1 MFPGSN
7 VWESRLETASS
18 LLQSQLHTPLGAETK
33 GIGELFTSSVPKMS
47 QEKFFYP
54 EIGSDMNL
62 NGSLKSL
69 RC

>member
-1 MFPGSN
+1 MFPEAMFGKAAQ
-7 VWESRLETASS
+7 RLPPCYSHSCT
-18 LLQSQLHTPLGAETK
+18 TPLGAETK